1 MPAILPDIPT
11 AETLVIELTNKV
23 REREKLASV
32 RPDKA
37 LTAAARAYASYLAK
51 TGAFSHTA
59 DGKQPAARAQ
69 ASGYQ
74 LCQIAE
80 NLAVSENSDGFAAKE
95 LATQTLEGW
104 LNSPGH
110 RANLLARNVTDIG
123 VAVARVGARYPKYV
137 VVQMVGRPQ
146 ALAAEFQVSNATKDV
161 VTYALSG
168 ASHTLQP
175 GTGIKHTVC
184 EPKTI
189 EFRLAGST
197 KLSGTYAAENGKVY
211 TVSAKS
217 GLVQVEVKARDTI
230 R

>member
-23 REREKLASV
+23 REREKLGNV
-32 RPDKA
+32 KPDKA
-37 LTAAARAYASYLAK
+37 LTAAARAYALYLAK
-51 TGAFSHTA
+51 TDSFSHTA
-59 DGKQPAARAQ
+59 DGQQPAARAQ
-69 ASGYQ
+69 ASGYR

-80 NLAVSENSDGFAAKE
+80 NLALTENSDGFAAKD

-123 VAVARVGARYPKYV
+123 VAVARVGGTYPKYV
-137 VVQMVGRPQ
+137 IVQLVGRPQ
-146 ALAAEFQVSNATKDV
+146 ALATEFQVSNATKDT

-168 ASHTLQP
+168 AAHTIKP

-184 EPKTI
+184 EPKTL
-189 EFRLAGST
+189 EFRSAGSA
-197 KLSGTYAAENGKVY
+197 KLSGKYSAENGKVY
-211 TVSAKS
+211 TVTGKS
-217 GLVQVEVKARDTI
+217 GQVQVEVKARDTI